1 MILGRKI
8 PKISFF
14 LHFVEKIFGHV
25 IFLLYFC
32 RRNEIILQSFNIKN
46 NTIMAQTAM
55 TVRLDNRVKAQFDS
69 LCEQFGMSAN
79 AAVNVFINAV
89 VRTRAIPFTISV
101 SEDPVRRSALD
112 AFYSADRSNR
122 PEMSLDE
129 INEEIRAARR
139 ERKERMQKA
148 TV

>member
-1 MILGRKI
+1 
-8 PKISFF
+8 
-14 LHFVEKIFGHV
+14 
-25 IFLLYFC
+25 
-32 RRNEIILQSFNIKN
+32 
-46 NTIMAQTAM
+46 MAQTAM

-89 VRTRAIPFTISV
+89 VRTRAIPFTISA
-101 SEDPVRRSALD
+101 SEDPVRKRALD